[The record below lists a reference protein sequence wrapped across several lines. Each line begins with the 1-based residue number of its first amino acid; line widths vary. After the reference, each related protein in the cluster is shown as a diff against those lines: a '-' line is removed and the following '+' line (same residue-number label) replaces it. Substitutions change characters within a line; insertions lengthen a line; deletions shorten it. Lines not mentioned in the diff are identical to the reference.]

1 VGVVS
6 YTFSKNIGALGFL
19 NDQDAAPTRSVVNF
33 DSPHVLTVSA
43 VYQLPFG
50 TGQRFLHDAGRG
62 ANMLLGGFEYTVN
75 GSYRSGVPIDLPGGV
90 DLIGDPR
97 ISNPDVANPFV
108 PNYSGSYF
116 NNCVRQTN
124 GTSLQFVTNA
134 ARSRVQQACT
144 NPAWQI
150 RAANT
155 LRTIPFRLGNL
166 RQPTAWSFDMSLNKS
181 VIFTEDVRFQFRLE
195 AFNVFNTPLFGS
207 PDNNPTSNTFGIL
220 NPNNGQRNIP
230 RQVQLGFKLNF

>member
-1 VGVVS
+1 MLVG
-6 YTFSKNIGALGFL
+6 GW
-19 NDQDAAPTRSVVNF
+19 
-33 DSPHVLTVSA
+33 
-43 VYQLPFG
+43 
-50 TGQRFLHDAGRG
+50 
-62 ANMLLGGFEYTVN
+62 EYTVN

-90 DLIGDPR
+90 DLIGDPS
-97 ISNPDVANPFV
+97 IDNPDVANPFV
-108 PNYSGSYF
+108 PGYAGSYF

-124 GTSLQFVTNA
+124 GTSLQFVTNSA
-134 ARSRVQQACT
+134 GQRVQQACT

-155 LRTIPFRLGNL
+155 LRTIPFRLSNL
-166 RQPTAWSFDMSLNKS
+166 RQPTAWQFDMSLNKS
-181 VIFTEDVRFQFRLE
+181 FIFTESVRFQFRLE

-207 PDNNPTSNTFGIL
+207 PDTNPTSNTFGIL